1 MDRTRST
8 RDCDAAAAAPKEP
21 LPVSGHSPH
30 PFGAR
35 GADAAH
41 LDALPKRR
49 PARKSV
55 QIRCLW
61 PKIRA
66 ALAAGHSI
74 RDVRGELS
82 LDGLEISYSKLRTYI
97 ARLRKTDPQILAPN
111 GIPDR
116 GATPPNA
123 PPAEIPSGAEAAIR
137 VPSTAKP
144 PDYDPL
150 ANLRERLTRRPGFH
164 YDDRPPDEKKLI

>member
-8 RDCDAAAAAPKEP
+8 RECAAGAASQKEL

-30 PFGAR
+30 PLGAR
-35 GADAAH
+35 GADAGH
-41 LDALPKRR
+41 LDTLPKRR
-49 PARKSV
+49 PTRKSV

-74 RDVRGELS
+74 SDVRRELA

-111 GIPDR
+111 GIADC
-116 GATPPNA
+116 GATPSNA
-123 PPAEIPSGAEAAIR
+123 PPAEIPSSAEATIR
-137 VPSTAKP
+137 VPSTAKLA
-144 PDYDPL
+144 DYDPL
-150 ANLRERLTRRPGFH
+150 ANLRERLTQRPGFH

>member
-1 MDRTRST
+1 
-8 RDCDAAAAAPKEP
+8 
-21 LPVSGHSPH
+21 
-30 PFGAR
+30 
-35 GADAAH
+35 
-41 LDALPKRR
+41 
-49 PARKSV
+49 
-55 QIRCLW
+55 LW

-74 RDVRGELS
+74 RDVGRELA

-111 GIPDR
+111 GIPGPD
-116 GATPPNA
+116 ATPPNA
-123 PPAEIPSGAEAAIR
+123 PPAEIPSGAEATIR
-137 VPSTAKP
+137 VTSTANP
-144 PDYDPL
+144 SDYDPL

>member
-1 MDRTRST
+1 MECTRST
-8 RDCDAAAAAPKEP
+8 RDCGAGAAAQKEL
-21 LPVSGHSPH
+21 LPVSGHSQH
-30 PFGAR
+30 PLGAR

-41 LDALPKRR
+41 LDTLTKRR

-74 RDVRGELS
+74 SDVRRELA

-97 ARLRKTDPQILAPN
+97 ARLRKTDLQILAPN
-111 GIPDR
+111 DIPYR
-116 GATPPNA
+116 GATPSNA
-123 PPAEIPSGAEAAIR
+123 PSAEIPGAEATIR
-137 VPSTAKP
+137 VTSTAKP

-164 YDDRPPDEKKLI
+164 YDDRPPDVKKLI